1 MVGIIL
7 GSGLGSIAER
17 IAPLARWSTSAIP
30 DFPISSVPGHAGEL
44 ILGRIGERTVAILSG
59 RVHGYEGHEPDVLGF
74 GVRVLHALGCADL
87 IITNAS
93 GALNPDFHSGDIML
107 IDDHISLPGL
117 VGQSPLAG
125 SEVNPNLSRFVD
137 LTEAY
142 DPVLRAVATE
152 VALENGIAPRRGVY
166 VMVGGPHYET
176 PAEVRFLR
184 SIGGDA
190 VGMSTVPEVIVGRQL
205 AMRVLAL
212 SVVSNPAAGVL
223 AEPIAHEQVLQ
234 VVERAAGQVGTIIAG
249 VIERSGP

>member
-1 MVGIIL
+1 
-7 GSGLGSIAER
+7 
-17 IAPLARWSTSAIP
+17 
-30 DFPISSVPGHAGEL
+30 
-44 ILGRIGERTVAILSG
+44 
-59 RVHGYEGHEPDVLGF
+59 VLGF

-93 GALNPDFHSGDIML
+93 GGLNPDFHSGDIML